1 MSAIYKRG
9 RADMAANLTPMIDV
23 TFLLIVFFVL
33 VSQIVDLENVDM
45 DLPTPQDPATT
56 TITEEERIVVNI
68 LPEGERAA
76 GYRVGSRTF
85 PPNAEGSEAMRLHLA
100 AIFQANPGIAIN
112 VRADRDTQYEYIEPV
127 LDAVSKA
134 ALGAGV
140 EGYIPR
146 VNLVVNKVEDGV

>member
-1 MSAIYKRG
+1 
-9 RADMAANLTPMIDV
+9 MAANLTPMIDV

-45 DLPTPQDPATT
+45 ELPTPKDPATT
-56 TITEEERIVVNI
+56 TITEEKRIVVNV

-76 GYRVGSRTF
+76 GYKVGTRTF
-85 PPNAEGSEAMRLHLA
+85 PPDAAGSEALRQHLA
-100 AIFQANPGIAIN
+100 SLFASNPGLSIN

-134 ALGAGV
+134 ALGAGI
-140 EGYIPR
+140 EGFVPR
-146 VNLVVNKVEDGV
+146 VNLVVNKVEEGTG

>member
-1 MSAIYKRG
+1 
-9 RADMAANLTPMIDV
+9 MAANLTPMIDV

-45 DLPTPQDPATT
+45 ELPTPKDPATT
-56 TITEEERIVVNI
+56 TITEEERIVVNV

-76 GYRVGSRTF
+76 GYKVGTRTF
-85 PPNAEGSEAMRLHLA
+85 TPDAAGSEALRQHLA
-100 AIFQANPGIAIN
+100 SLFQANPGLSIN

-140 EGYIPR
+140 EGFVPR
-146 VNLVVNKVEDGV
+146 VNLVVNKVEEGA